1 MPAPSPLELDR
12 DLAAFFAR
20 GVDAPADEA
29 LFDRLALRVFA
40 HQYEALA
47 PYRAYCQRRGALP
60 QRLRHWSEI
69 PAVPVLAFKDARLLG
84 DEDGADGP
92 ARVFRTS
99 GTSSD
104 GARPG
109 EHAMTASGLALYH
122 ASCIPMFRAHVL
134 PELAEGAHSP
144 LVPLVL
150 GPSADDAPH
159 SSLWHMVD
167 VVAYELFNEEPRHFM
182 GAGPAAGPG
191 AATLDVT
198 GLTRALD
205 DATKAGRAV
214 CLFATDLGLDRFLA
228 AVEATGWTTRL
239 PAGSRLVHT
248 GGAKGRLRAVEPS
261 ALIAR
266 VTAALGI
273 PARSCVNE
281 YGMTEMASQFYDGTL
296 RAGATGTDE
305 AFPRVKLAPPW
316 VRAIVV
322 DTATLEPVAPGRPGL
337 LRVLDLANR
346 GSVAA
351 ILTEDRAVA
360 VAPDDAAPGSGGGSG
375 GAGRVRSLPFRLL
388 GRADGSEP
396 RGCSL
401 EAEAFA

>member
-1 MPAPSPLELDR
+1 MPAPSPTELDR
-12 DLAAFFAR
+12 DLAAYFAR
-20 GVDAPADEA
+20 AFDAPADEA

-47 PYRAYCQRRGALP
+47 PYRAYCQSRGALP

-84 DEDGADGP
+84 EEEGADDEP

-99 GTSSD
+99 GTTTD

-122 ASCIPMFRAHVL
+122 ASCVPTFRAYVL
-134 PELAEGAHSP
+134 PGLAPGATSD

-150 GPSADDAPH
+150 GPSSDDAPH

-167 VVAYELFNEEPRHFM
+167 HLGYELFADEPRHFM
-182 GAGPAAGPG
+182 GPGAAAGPG
-191 AATLDVT
+191 AATLDAS

-205 DATKAGRAV
+205 EATRAGRGA
-214 CLFATDLGLDRFLA
+214 CLFATDLGLDRFLTI
-228 AVEATGWTTRL
+228 VETSGWTTRL
-239 PAGSRLVHT
+239 PTGSRLVHT
-248 GGAKGRLRAVEPS
+248 GGTKGRRRAVSPVE
-261 ALIAR
+261 LMAR
-266 VTAALGI
+266 VEASLGL
-273 PARSCVNE
+273 PAGACVNE
-281 YGMTEMASQFYDGTL
+281 YGMTELASQFYDGTL
-296 RAGATGTDE
+296 RDAGEDATW
-305 AFPRVKLAPPW
+305 PRIKHGPPW
-316 VRAIVV
+316 VRTVVV
-322 DTATLEPVAPGRPGL
+322 DTFTLEPLPPGQPGL
-337 LRVLDLANR
+337 LRVVDLANR

-360 VAPDDAAPGSGGGSG
+360 VEPA
-375 GAGRVRSLPFRLL
+375 GAVNADGRARALPFRLL
-388 GRADGSEP
+388 GRADGSEA

-401 EAEAFA
+401 AAEAFEVPA